1 MSFLKIS
8 DPLKR
13 DAIVKEYLELK
24 KKIRSNLLSERV
36 GEQQLQTD
44 LSKFYKPITET
55 QKATTREITEGLK
68 PVREGLET
76 IRKEVHDIPGIVSDM
91 EAVKRYGQEKKEE
104 EEKEEEEEEEEE
116 EEDEDKNIGEI
127 ARHYLNKQYRDT
139 TFGIK
144 KKIVKNEKHHYIGK
158 THVIVYHNDIFL
170 PDYNEVFEG
179 TSGMWELITSNDPVN
194 FNEEDKDNYE
204 RLIIKTG
211 VIHRDDDK
219 KNPHPKGNRGKKW
232 KKLIGPIWYKSQGFY
247 EEDAIKM
254 VNNRK
259 YRERLVKKM
268 KKIKSEYEGEGV
280 VVIPSDPNALL
291 ERLDLLL
298 ASQEAGHTGVRNE
311 LVSICDEL
319 KRQGV
324 LDTKAYKKLNHIIK
338 K

>member
-13 DAIVKEYLELK
+13 DSIVKEYLELK
-24 KKIRSNLLSERV
+24 KKIRSNLLSERI

-68 PVREGLET
+68 PIIETQKATAREITEGLKTIREGIEKL
-76 IRKEVHDIPGIVSDM
+76 P
-91 EAVKRYGQEKKEE
+91 EAMKPISKTTEEEE
-104 EEKEEEEEEEEE
+104 EEKEEEKSPETL
-116 EEDEDKNIGEI
+116 GET
-127 ARHYLNKQYRDT
+127 AYNYLHSEQKYPRDF
-139 TFGIK
+139 TFGIHLGRDGFYHMGAIKDPNGEYKGNRKILTIGYNNIFVDDK
-144 KKIVKNEKHHYIGK
+144 KF
-158 THVIVYHNDIFL
+158 T
-170 PDYNEVFEG
+170 G
-179 TSGMWELITSNDPVN
+179 TPGLWELIMEEKPKKYTKDDLDKYGDLLFKTNAIYQN
-194 FNEEDKDNYE
+194 FNPKSSYPRSSDGYKWTNI
-204 RLIIKTG
+204 LSSIWFN
-211 VIHRDDDK
+211 K
-219 KNPHPKGNRGKKW
+219 KPKK
-232 KKLIGPIWYKSQGFY
+232 
-247 EEDAIKM
+247 
-254 VNNRK
+254 
-259 YRERLVKKM
+259 
-268 KKIKSEYEGEGV
+268 EYEGEGV

-324 LDTKAYKKLNHIIK
+324 LDTKAYKKLNSNIK